1 MVAFLSSC
9 GKVPQAQIDATN
21 AAITAAQTAEA
32 AVYVPAE
39 FAAVQ
44 DSMKTIMADV
54 EAQKSKLFKKFGAA
68 KLKLDATLALANQVA
83 ANAAVKKEEVK
94 KETETLMTGIKG
106 VIEENGTLM
115 KKAPSGKEGAAVLE
129 QMKTE
134 MATIEASEL
143 KHRLHMIKAR
153 TWMHLIKLRLLTNG
167 LSAINTELKDAIAKV
182 KKVRINSYYFFNNIK
197 PPGILPGVFY
207 KIITLIH
214 GKALEG
220 FDHSFCHCSI
230 YPPVYCVVD
239 KDYSKTAGGKN
250 GNCAC

>member
-1 MVAFLSSC
+1 MKNKVLIGLAAIAMVAFLSSC

-44 DSMKTIMADV
+44 DSMKAIMADV
-54 EAQKSKLFKKFGAA
+54 EAQKSKLFKKFGPA

-115 KKAPSGKEGAAVLE
+115 KKAPRGKEGAAVLE

-134 MATIEASEL
+134 MATIEASVVEAQASYDKGAYMDAL
-143 KHRLHMIKAR
+143 NKVKAANER
-153 TWMHLIKLRLLTNG
+153 AVG
-167 LSAINTELKDAIAKV
+167 INTELKDAIAKV
-182 KKVRINSYYFFNNIK
+182 KR
-197 PPGILPGVFY
+197 
-207 KIITLIH
+207 
-214 GKALEG
+214 
-220 FDHSFCHCSI
+220 
-230 YPPVYCVVD
+230 
-239 KDYSKTAGGKN
+239 
-250 GNCAC
+250 